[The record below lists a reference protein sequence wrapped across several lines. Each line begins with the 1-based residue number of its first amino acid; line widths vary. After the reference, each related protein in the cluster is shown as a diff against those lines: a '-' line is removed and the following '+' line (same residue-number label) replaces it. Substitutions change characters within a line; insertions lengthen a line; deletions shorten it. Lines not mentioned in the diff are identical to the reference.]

1 MKTFKY
7 RIYPKKRQVTLL
19 NQAVEDSRIIYNEL
33 LSMKKDIWQDK
44 QKNLTQFDAQLIITG
59 IRKEKEMKT
68 ATVILRFAKDRLFY
82 SYNHF
87 FRKRNKFPRFKGK
100 GFYSSIGL
108 YTGQYELKGNK
119 ITIPKIGKIH
129 IVKHRKWKGIPKRI
143 IIKKSA
149 TDKWYLCICCEG
161 KFSKKLP
168 KTKKEV
174 GIDLGLETFAVLSD
188 GSTIERERFFKEEQD
203 NLAKAQQKLSKQRK
217 GSVERKRAEKIVSR
231 VHERIAFKRDN
242 FVHQCTKEII
252 DIYDGIVLEDLSI
265 KKMQKK
271 KRRGINRSIQD
282 VAWNKF
288 GTTLSY
294 KASSAGK
301 KVVFVN
307 PAYTSQT
314 CSGCGFV
321 QKLELKDRIY
331 NCPKCKLFMS
341 RDLNAAKNIYRLGA
355 ASL

>member
-188 GSTIERERFFKEEQD
+188 GSTIERERLRKSRTILLKHNKSYQNKGKVPLKE
-203 NLAKAQQKLSKQRK
+203 K
-217 GSVERKRAEKIVSR
+217 GPRRLFQECMNELHLR
-231 VHERIAFKRDN
+231 
-242 FVHQCTKEII
+242 EII
-252 DIYDGIVLEDLSI
+252 LYTSV
-265 KKMQKK
+265 QKK
-271 KRRGINRSIQD
+271 
-282 VAWNKF
+282 
-288 GTTLSY
+288 L
-294 KASSAGK
+294 
-301 KVVFVN
+301 
-307 PAYTSQT
+307 
-314 CSGCGFV
+314 
-321 QKLELKDRIY
+321 
-331 NCPKCKLFMS
+331 
-341 RDLNAAKNIYRLGA
+341 
-355 ASL
+355 